1 MDQSNPSMEGAVA
14 VRMTIYLAV
23 LLGCGKQDD
32 PIEPIDQSTFL
43 SEYVQLFCEKEEECE
58 DDVEDCIEE
67 MTETVQRKV
76 EDEDCA
82 FDGQLAAE
90 CVAFA
95 ADASCS
101 VWAEREDEC
110 NVSVICGA

>member
-1 MDQSNPSMEGAVA
+1 MEGAVA

-23 LLGCGKQDD
+23 LLGCGKQAD

-43 SEYVQLFCEKEEECE
+43 SEYVRLSCEIEAECE
-58 DDVEDCIEE
+58 PDDFGFEDTDDCIE
-67 MTETVQRKV
+67 TLSGTVQRKV